1 MRTDTQ
7 LWKDAIYARSPEPSE
22 WSRAVPFVQDFIF
35 NNFVSTE
42 GMLMPGRFIILAA
55 SLLLALAIFI
65 WARQLY
71 GIKGGLL
78 ALALYSFCPNIL
90 AHSSLATEDLLIT
103 AFFFMATYSCW
114 LYYEKPV
121 AVRAIGLGVC
131 AALALLSKH
140 SAIILLPALIGAV
153 WCSMRFSSEKPGPRL
168 SRHLPLAALSLI
180 ITILLFYRFIHVD
193 EYFKGVLGAYR
204 YISRGQMSYMAGQY
218 SSTGFWHYF
227 FFTFIAKTTIPV
239 LLLGTIGL
247 WLEFRD
253 RIRTRTVFFLL
264 LPAVILL
271 TASMFTPL
279 KIGHRHIL
287 PIYPLLYVL
296 CAKITQSPRL
306 KLAALFLLPWHILSA
321 VSIGPHHLEYFNE
334 MFGGAKKGWHYLV
347 DSNIDWG
354 QDLSYL
360 RRYLKQHP
368 DTEVVLSYFG
378 PMPPKSIGFTFQDFL
393 SEFSEQHPHI
403 NTPNPQRE
411 ILAISV
417 TKLQGVYF
425 SPQLGADPF
434 YWLKMFQPIDRAGY
448 SILIYDITNNAK
460 AHEMLAHYYY
470 LYGQKRHALR
480 EAQRALALD
489 KSMAWAKRLAAM
501 VLLDEKRPREALNY
515 LIPAMKDDQHSGLTQ
530 RMAITPQVK
539 EFYATALMNLGILC
553 MEEKNYAEAVRLN
566 FLANQL
572 DPGNHKALVNLG
584 IAYLK
589 NGQPR
594 LALNA
599 FERISK
605 LGIADPVLSRYRTL
619 ALKALGYLK

>member
-22 WSRAVPFVQDFIF
+22 WTKAIPFVEDFIF
-35 NNFVSTE
+35 NNVISTSTILLVSR
-42 GMLMPGRFIILAA
+42 LMVLAV
-55 SLLLALAIFI
+55 SLLLALGVFS
-65 WARQLY
+65 WAKRLY

-168 SRHLPLAALSLI
+168 FRYIPLAAFSLI

-227 FFTFIAKTTIPV
+227 FFTFIAKTTIPA

-247 WLEFRD
+247 WLEFQD
-253 RIRTRTVFFLL
+253 RLRRRTVFFLFV
-264 LPAVILL
+264 PAVILL
-271 TASMFTPL
+271 AASIFTPL

-306 KLAALFLLPWHILSA
+306 KFAALFLLPWHILSA

-354 QDLSYL
+354 QDLPYL
-360 RRYLKQHP
+360 RRYIEQYP
-368 DTEVVLSYFG
+368 DAEVVLIYFG
-378 PMPPKSIGFTFQDFL
+378 PVPPKSIGFEFQDFM
-393 SEFSEQHPHI
+393 SEFRGLHSHI
-403 NTPNPQRE
+403 NTPNPKQE

-425 SPQLGADPF
+425 APQLGADPF
-434 YWLKMFQPIDRAGY
+434 YWLKTFQPIDRVGH
-448 SILIYDITNNAK
+448 SILIYDITDNAK
-460 AHEMLAHYYY
+460 VHEMLAHYYY

-489 KSMAWAKRLAAM
+489 GSTTWAKYVAAM
-501 VLLDEKRPREALNY
+501 VLLDQNRPREALNY
-515 LIPAMKDDQHSGLTQ
+515 LIPAMETDRHPGLTQ
-530 RMAITPQVK
+530 RMAVTPQVK
-539 EFYATALMNLGILC
+539 GFYAQALMNLGVLC
-553 MEEKNYAEAVRLN
+553 LDERKYAEAVRLN
-566 FLANQL
+566 YLAGQL
-572 DPGNHKALVNLG
+572 DPGNYRALTNLG

-589 NGQPR
+589 NDQPR
-594 LALNA
+594 LALDA
-599 FERISK
+599 FEQVSK
-605 LGIADPVLSRYRTL
+605 LGIADPIVSHNRTL